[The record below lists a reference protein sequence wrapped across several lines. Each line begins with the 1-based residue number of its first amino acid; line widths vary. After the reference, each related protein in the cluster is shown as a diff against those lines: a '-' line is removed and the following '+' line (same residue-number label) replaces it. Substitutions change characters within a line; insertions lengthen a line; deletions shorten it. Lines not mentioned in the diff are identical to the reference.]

1 MQPAASQR
9 GSRLARI
16 RIQPPAGYH
25 NSSSRQIHAVRRP
38 AWPPVGRSLPT
49 MTHPEGLPAR
59 RRLAHLS
66 AQVSAQ
72 LPAHSGGGGGGGSSR
87 RPLRLAIGKLQQ
99 ETNDLSPVHTTAKM
113 FRDFGFHPGP
123 ATLVG
128 AGREGSVEGFLTAV
142 EAWDTP

>member
-1 MQPAASQR
+1 
-9 GSRLARI
+9 
-16 RIQPPAGYH
+16 
-25 NSSSRQIHAVRRP
+25 
-38 AWPPVGRSLPT
+38 
-49 MTHPEGLPAR
+49 MTHPEGLSAR